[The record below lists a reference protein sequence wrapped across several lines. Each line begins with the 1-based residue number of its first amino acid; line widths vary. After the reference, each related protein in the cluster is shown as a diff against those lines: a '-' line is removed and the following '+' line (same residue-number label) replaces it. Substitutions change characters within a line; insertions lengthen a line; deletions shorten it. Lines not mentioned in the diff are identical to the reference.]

1 MRPQSSAAAFT
12 GSVPDE
18 AASPRAGQDA
28 GKGPDSGSR
37 TPTEKNSP
45 ETNLPE
51 KGHEQAAL
59 PPQHPS
65 SYCPNCASRLESLH
79 CKMVCPLCGFYLS
92 CSDFY

>member
-1 MRPQSSAAAFT
+1 MRLPSSAAAFT

-18 AASPRAGQDA
+18 TASPRAGQA
-28 GKGPDSGSR
+28 AAKGLDTGSR
-37 TPTEKNSP
+37 TPTEKNSS

-51 KGHEQAAL
+51 KGHEHAAA

-79 CKMVCPLCGFYLS
+79 CKMVCPLCSFYLS